1 MNIKKILFPINLDS
15 KNLGHVSKAIGFAKL
30 FGAEI
35 HFIFVNDPL
44 ANYHRP
50 ADREDAVAL
59 KVMEIV
65 PKHELESL
73 NVSYAVSKGNL
84 DEEIKAYCEKHKI
97 DLIILGHKHRGKVFS
112 ALFDSADENIIDS
125 IHVPVLIIP
134 KK

>member
-1 MNIKKILFPINLDS
+1 MDFKKILFPLNLDS
-15 KNLGHVSKAIGFAKL
+15 KNLRHVAKAVDLARK

-35 HFIFVNDPL
+35 HFIYVNDPL
-44 ANYHRP
+44 ADYHHP

-59 KVMEIV
+59 KVKEIV
-65 PKHELESL
+65 PKQELESL
-73 NVSYAVSKGNL
+73 NVSYAVAKGNL
-84 DEEIKAYCEKHKI
+84 NEEIKAYCEKHKI

>member
-15 KNLGHVSKAIGFAKL
+15 KNVSHVARAVEMAKL
-30 FGAEI
+30 FSAEI
-35 HFIFVNDPL
+35 HFIFVNNPL
-44 ANYHRP
+44 ADYHHP

-59 KVMEIV
+59 KVKEIV
-65 PKHELESL
+65 PEEELKSL
-73 NVSYAVSKGNL
+73 KTVYAVAKGNL
-84 DEEIKAYCEKHKI
+84 DEEIKAYCEKNKI

-112 ALFDSADENIIDS
+112 ALFDSADENIVDS